1 MKCQGNRYSKKS
13 MCGVST
19 CVTSVACRMNSIIY
33 SITFISESA
42 TMGKQR
48 TAKKLP
54 AKIAS
59 RWKDQ
64 RLKASGEEAFWAEK
78 EKEKEE
84 KGFKPM
90 IQEPTGR
97 KGKQQ
102 QKDKLAVVSSSAETV
117 AMIMDKKK
125 QRRIK
130 KNKGKSWT

>member
-1 MKCQGNRYSKKS
+1 MLRKS
-13 MCGVST
+13 IFQEIDVRCEYLCHQRRRRAT
-19 CVTSVACRMNSIIY
+19 AQQQAHLELMNSITII
-33 SITFISESA
+33 ITFISESA

-102 QKDKLAVVSSSAETV
+102 QKDKLAVVSSSADT
-117 AMIMDKKK
+117 K
-125 QRRIK
+125 R
-130 KNKGKSWT
+130 